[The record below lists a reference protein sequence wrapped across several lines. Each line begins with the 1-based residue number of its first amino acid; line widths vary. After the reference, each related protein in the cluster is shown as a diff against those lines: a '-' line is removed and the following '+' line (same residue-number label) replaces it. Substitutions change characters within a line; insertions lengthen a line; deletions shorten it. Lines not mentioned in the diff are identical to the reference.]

1 MPLKTRNRRPAE
13 GRWSRQAPHPKDD
26 AWARNRRPARPLGR
40 TAARIPI
47 LLLVLVASACATSST
62 KPDLER
68 LYRSW
73 ASREEGRRP
82 VVVIHGLMGSQ
93 LVDAG
98 TGDLVWGG
106 MGGVLGGNV
115 GSRVALP
122 LEGETAKA
130 PLVADGFIESIAGV
144 DIYGS
149 ILRTLEEQGGYLMA
163 ASQEPPFRR
172 ATCFPFFYDWR
183 LDNASNA
190 ALLGERLAEIR
201 SLYGDPELK
210 VDIVAHSMGG
220 LIARYYILYGGR
232 YVLDDINPTPDFAGA
247 RSVERLILLGTPN
260 LGSVFAFEAC
270 ILGDRIGLTK
280 VPPEALA
287 TMPSMY
293 QLMPSPDVPVL
304 FLPDGSP
311 APLDI
316 YGLGAWQEQGWG
328 IFDPAHEKGMEKRFF
343 KLHPNVGER
352 EYLIHRERLR
362 GHFGLELKRAAAF
375 HRALAVA
382 PVPRSVQTTLL
393 GGDCTPTLRALMVEQ
408 ESGQLQVRFKPR
420 DVRNPPVG
428 GDLDTLYFEPGDGTV
443 TKSSLLGAVPAGPAG
458 MATTA
463 LPDAHAVFICE
474 EHRAL
479 VHNPTFQDNLLHVLL
494 YQPITA
500 AEACGL

>member
-1 MPLKTRNRRPAE
+1 MPLK
-13 GRWSRQAPHPKDD
+13 PKKH
-26 AWARNRRPARPLGR
+26 
-40 TAARIPI
+40 TAVRIP
-47 LLLVLVASACATSST
+47 LLLLILIASACATSST

-82 VVVIHGLMGSQ
+82 VVVIHGLMGSR

-98 TGDLVWGG
+98 NGNVVWGG
-106 MGGVLGGNV
+106 TRGLLGGGV
-115 GSRVALP
+115 GSRLALP
-122 LEGETAKA
+122 LEGEEISE
-130 PLVADGFIESIAGV
+130 PLIADGFVESIAGV

-149 ILRTLEEQGGYLMA
+149 ILRTLEEQGGYWMA
-163 ASQEPPFRR
+163 ASQEPPLRR

-183 LDNASNA
+183 LDNAENA
-190 ALLGERLAEIR
+190 ALLAKRIDKIR
-201 SLYGDPELK
+201 GLYGDPKLK

-220 LIARYYILYGGR
+220 LIARYYILYGDR
-232 YVLDDINPTPDFAGA
+232 YVLDEINPQPDFAGA
-247 RSVERLILLGTPN
+247 GSVERLILFGTPN

-293 QLMPSPDVPVL
+293 QLMPSPDVTVL
-304 FLPDGSP
+304 FLSDGSR

-316 YGLGAWQEQGWG
+316 YGLETWRKQAWG

-343 KLHPNVGER
+343 MLHASAGEN
-352 EYLIHRERLR
+352 EYVIHRERLR
-362 GHFGLELKRAAAF
+362 RHFGLELKRAASF
-375 HRALAVA
+375 HRALAAA
-382 PVPRSVQTTLL
+382 PIPRSVQTTLL
-393 GGDCTPTLRALMVEQ
+393 GGDCTPTLRALLVEQ
-408 ESGQLQVRFKPR
+408 ENGELQVRFKPR
-420 DVRNPPVG
+420 DVHNPPVG
-428 GDLDTLYFEPGDGTV
+428 GDLDAFYFEPGDGTV

-458 MATTA
+458 MAKTA
-463 LPDAHAVFICE
+463 LPEAHAVFICE
-474 EHRAL
+474 DHRAL

-500 AEACGL
+500 AEACGF